1 MQCSN
6 CGNDETRTRS
16 ISRSY
21 GKVEDLL
28 VIENIPVIS
37 CPKCGESYMTAQT
50 LREIERI
57 KQQRQQL
64 SIKRPVAVAEFA

>member
-6 CGNDETRTRS
+6 CGNDETKTRY

-21 GKVEDLL
+21 GKGEDLL
-28 VIENIPVIS
+28 VIENIPMIS

-64 SIKRPVAVAEFA
+64 ATKRPVAVAEFA